1 MTYSFIKKSLVFWDF
16 FRILY
21 LYKNKEMDEITK
33 LKSALIQIKR
43 ELDATKKELEVV
55 KEYLRKQ
62 HLLKS
67 KTK

>member
-1 MTYSFIKKSLVFWDF
+1 MILFKKSWYFQVFF
-16 FRILY
+16 VYCNI
-21 LYKNKEMDEITK
+21 YKNKEMDEITK
-33 LKSALIQIKR
+33 LKKALIECKTEINQLR
-43 ELDATKKELEVV
+43 KELEIV